1 MLTMNFLDD
10 ETIQKLRDIFISAK
24 SDAESIIYIFAYG
37 FEYGYES
44 AVSNNKNEVSK
55 HE

>member
-1 MLTMNFLDD
+1 MNFLDD
-10 ETIQKLRDIFISAK
+10 ETIQKLRDLYYSTP
-24 SDAESIIYIFAYG
+24 STAEAIIYIFAYG

-44 AVSNNKNEVSK
+44 AVSNNINEVSK